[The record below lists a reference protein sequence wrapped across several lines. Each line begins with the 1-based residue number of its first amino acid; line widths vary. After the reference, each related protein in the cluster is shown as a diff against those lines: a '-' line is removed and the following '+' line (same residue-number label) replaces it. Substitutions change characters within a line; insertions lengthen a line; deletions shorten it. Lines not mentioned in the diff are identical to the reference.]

1 MTEQFDRLE
10 ARPPRRRELALFRD
24 LRAILKIAVA
34 KTPQLRIQLRGVD
47 FSEIRSRADLA
58 AIPVI
63 RRADLAQT
71 QARRPPFG
79 GYVAVFPARLKRLFA
94 APDGVFAPEG
104 HAPDWWGAA
113 RALRAAGL
121 AKGQIM
127 LNCFSY
133 HLSASGPMFENG
145 AHELGCPVIAGG
157 DTDVDGLIEAAAH
170 LQPSFYAGAP
180 DFLKVL
186 LDAAQARG
194 RDLSCLRAALVS
206 GAALSPDLRAEF
218 FSRGIEVRQAYAT
231 AELGVIAYESAAA
244 DGLIVNEGVIVEIV
258 KPGTGEPVAPGEVG
272 EVVVT
277 RLNGEYPL
285 TRYATGDLSA
295 ILPGPSPCG
304 RTNMR
309 LRGLLGRAE
318 QAAKAADAPVRKV
331 SRARPAGATPVAA
344 QE

>member
-1 MTEQFDRLE
+1 
-10 ARPPRRRELALFRD
+10 
-24 LRAILKIAVA
+24 
-34 KTPQLRIQLRGVD
+34 
-47 FSEIRSRADLA
+47 
-58 AIPVI
+58 
-63 RRADLAQT
+63 
-71 QARRPPFG
+71 
-79 GYVAVFPARLKRLFA
+79 
-94 APDGVFAPEG
+94 
-104 HAPDWWGAA
+104 
-113 RALRAAGL
+113 
-121 AKGQIM
+121 
-127 LNCFSY
+127 
-133 HLSASGPMFENG
+133 
-145 AHELGCPVIAGG
+145 VIAGG